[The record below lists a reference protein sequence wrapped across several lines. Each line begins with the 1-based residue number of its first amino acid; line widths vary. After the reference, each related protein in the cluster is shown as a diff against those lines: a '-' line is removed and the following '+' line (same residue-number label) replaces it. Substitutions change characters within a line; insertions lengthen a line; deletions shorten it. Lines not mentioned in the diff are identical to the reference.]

1 MSPVTTQPETPGAP
15 AAPEAEAG
23 AVAAMRPITGPT
35 ALGTDPRRFW
45 HLTRALAITE
55 FKLRFFGSALGY
67 LWQLM
72 RPLLLFGILYVL
84 FSEVLALDTAP
95 FYAEALLLG
104 LVLYTFFADATKGS
118 LSSLVLRESLLRKI
132 QFPRLAV
139 PLAVVLN
146 ALFNLSLNLLPVF
159 VFLLIDGGSVRVQW
173 LEFPILIVLLVVLST
188 GLAMLL
194 SSLYVRYRDIEPIWD
209 VVLSLMF
216 YGSPIFY
223 TISTVAEKS
232 ETLAKLVMLNP
243 FAAILQQS
251 RYAIFGPGH
260 PSAAEAIGGT
270 LRLCLPLAIALA
282 ILVVGW
288 LVFSRRAPKIAE
300 EL

>member
-1 MSPVTTQPETPGAP
+1 MSSVTSPAQSADARPAYDP
-15 AAPEAEAG
+15 AAL
-23 AVAAMRPITGPT
+23 AAMRPIKGPT
-35 ALGTDPRRFW
+35 ALGSDPRRFW
-45 HLTRALAITE
+45 QLTRTLAITE

-84 FSEVLALDTAP
+84 FSEVLSLDTAP

-104 LVLYTFFADATKGS
+104 LVLYTFFSDATKGS
-118 LSSLVLRESLLRKI
+118 LGSLVLRESLLRKI
-132 QFPRLAV
+132 EFPRLAV
-139 PLAVVLN
+139 PLGVVLT
-146 ALFNLSLNLLPVF
+146 ALFNLGLNLLPVF
-159 VFLLIDGGSVRVQW
+159 IFLLIDGGTVRLQW
-173 LEFPILIVLLVVLST
+173 LEFPILMALLVVLST

-223 TISTVAEKS
+223 TITTVAEKS
-232 ETLAKLVMLNP
+232 ETLAHLVMLNP

-251 RYAIFGPGH
+251 RYAILGAGH

-270 LRLCLPLAIALA
+270 LRLGLPLAIAVA
-282 ILVVGW
+282 ILWVGW
-288 LVFSRRAPKIAE
+288 LVFSRRAPRIAE

>member
-1 MSPVTTQPETPGAP
+1 MSSVTTPSQSANARPAYDP
-15 AAPEAEAG
+15 AAL
-23 AVAAMRPITGPT
+23 AAMRPIKGPT
-35 ALGTDPRRFW
+35 ALGSDPRRFW
-45 HLTRALAITE
+45 HLTRTLAITE

-95 FYAEALLLG
+95 YYAEALLLG
-104 LVLYTFFADATKGS
+104 LVLYTFFSDATKGS
-118 LSSLVLRESLLRKI
+118 LGSLVLRESLLRKI
-132 QFPRLAV
+132 EFPRLAV
-139 PLAVVLN
+139 PLGVVLT
-146 ALFNLSLNLLPVF
+146 ALFNLVLNLLPVF
-159 VFLLIDGGSVRVQW
+159 IFLLVDGGSVRVQW
-173 LEFPILIVLLVVLST
+173 LEFPLLILLLVVLST

-223 TISTVAEKS
+223 TISTVAERS
-232 ETLAKLVMLNP
+232 ETLAHLVMLNP

-251 RYAIFGPGH
+251 RYAIFGAGH

-270 LRLCLPLAIALA
+270 LRLAAPLAIAIA

-288 LVFSRRAPKIAE
+288 MVFSRRAPRIAE

>member
-1 MSPVTTQPETPGAP
+1 MSSVTSPAESAEARPAYDP
-15 AAPEAEAG
+15 AAL
-23 AVAAMRPITGPT
+23 AAMRPIKGPT
-35 ALGTDPRRFW
+35 ALGSDPRRFW
-45 HLTRALAITE
+45 HLTRTLAITE

-84 FSEVLALDTAP
+84 FSEVLSLDTAP
-95 FYAEALLLG
+95 YYAEALLLG

-118 LSSLVLRESLLRKI
+118 LGSLVLRESLLRKI
-132 QFPRLAV
+132 EFPRLAV
-139 PLAVVLN
+139 PLGVVLT
-146 ALFNLSLNLLPVF
+146 ALFNLGLNLLPVF
-159 VFLLIDGGSVRVQW
+159 VFLLIDGGAVRVQW

-209 VVLSLMF
+209 VFLSLMF

-223 TISTVAEKS
+223 TISTVAERS
-232 ETLAKLVMLNP
+232 ETLAHIVMLNP

-251 RYAIFGPGH
+251 RYAILGSGH

-270 LRLCLPLAIALA
+270 LRLAAPLAIAIA
-282 ILVVGW
+282 ILWIGW
-288 LVFSRRAPKIAE
+288 LVFSRRAPRIAE

>member
-1 MSPVTTQPETPGAP
+1 MSSVTTSPETPSVTGPDP
-15 AAPEAEAG
+15 AAL
-23 AVAAMRPITGPT
+23 AAMRPIKGPS
-35 ALGTDPRRFW
+35 ALGSDPRRFW

-72 RPLLLFGILYVL
+72 RPLMLFAILYVL
-84 FSEVLALDTAP
+84 FSQVLSLDKSP

-104 LVLYTFFADATKGS
+104 LVLYTFFSDATKGS
-118 LSSLVLRESLLRKI
+118 VASLVSRENLLRKI
-132 QFPRLAV
+132 EFPRLAV

-146 ALFNLSLNLLPVF
+146 ALFNLALNLLPVL
-159 VFLLIDGGSVRVQW
+159 VFLLIDGGSPRVQW
-173 LEFPILIVLLVVLST
+173 LEFPVLILLLVVLAT

-209 VVLSLMF
+209 VALSLMF
-216 YGSPIFY
+216 YASPIFY
-223 TISTVAEKS
+223 TVTTVAEKS
-232 ETLAKLVMLNP
+232 PKLEHVMMLNP

-251 RYAIFGPGH
+251 RYAIFGRGH
-260 PSAAEAIGGT
+260 PSAAEAIGGD
-270 LRLCLPLAIALA
+270 LRLLLPIAIAIAVLG
-282 ILVVGW
+282 IGW
-288 LVFSRRAPKIAE
+288 LVFSRRAPRIAE

>member
-1 MSPVTTQPETPGAP
+1 MSSVTTPPESP
-15 AAPEAEAG
+15 AAAPGPDPAAL
-23 AVAAMRPITGPT
+23 AAMRPIKGPT
-35 ALGTDPRRFW
+35 ALGSDPARFW
-45 HLTRALAITE
+45 HLTRALAVTE

-84 FSEVLALDTAP
+84 FSEVLSLDTAP

-104 LVLYTFFADATKGS
+104 LVLYTFFADATKGGVA
-118 LSSLVLRESLLRKI
+118 SLVTRESLLRKI
-132 QFPRLAV
+132 EFPRLAV

-146 ALFNLSLNLLPVF
+146 ASFNLALNLLPVA
-159 VFLLIDGGSVRVQW
+159 VFLVIDGGSVRVQW
-173 LEFPILIVLLVVLST
+173 LEFPILIVLLVVLAT

-209 VVLSLMF
+209 VAPSLLF

-223 TISTVAEKS
+223 TVTTVAEKS
-232 ETLAKLVMLNP
+232 TTLAHLVMLNP
-243 FAAILQQS
+243 FATILQQS
-251 RYAIFGPGH
+251 RYAIFGEGH
-260 PSAAEAIGGT
+260 PSAAQAIGGT
-270 LRLCLPLAIALA
+270 VQLLAPLAVALA
-282 ILVVGW
+282 ILAGGY
-288 LVFSRRAPKIAE
+288 LVFSRRAPRVVE

>member
-1 MSPVTTQPETPGAP
+1 VSSVTTPTEATGPRPGPDP
-15 AAPEAEAG
+15 AAL
-23 AVAAMRPITGPT
+23 AAMKPIKGPT
-35 ALGTDPRRFW
+35 ALGSDPRRFW
-45 HLTRALAITE
+45 HLTRTLAITE

-95 FYAEALLLG
+95 YYAEALLLG
-104 LVLYTFFADATKGS
+104 LVLYTFFSDATKGS
-118 LSSLVLRESLLRKI
+118 LGSLVLRESLLRKI
-132 QFPRLAV
+132 EFPRLAV
-139 PLAVVLN
+139 PLGVVLT
-146 ALFNLSLNLLPVF
+146 ALFNLGLNLLPVF
-159 VFLLIDGGSVRVQW
+159 VFLLVDGGSIRVQW
-173 LEFPILIVLLVVLST
+173 LEFPILIALLVVLST

-209 VVLSLMF
+209 VFLSLMF

-232 ETLAKLVMLNP
+232 ETLAHLVMLNP

-251 RYAIFGPGH
+251 RYAIFGAGH
-260 PSAAEAIGGT
+260 PSAGEAIGGN
-270 LRLCLPLAIALA
+270 LRLGLPIAIALA

-288 LVFSRRAPKIAE
+288 LIFSRRAPRIAE

>member
-1 MSPVTTQPETPGAP
+1 MSSVTTPEESAGAP
-15 AAPEAEAG
+15 PAPNYAAL
-23 AVAAMRPITGPT
+23 AAMRPIKGPT
-35 ALGTDPRRFW
+35 ALGSDPRRFW
-45 HLTRALAITE
+45 QLTRTLAITE

-84 FSEVLALDTAP
+84 FSEVLSLDTAP

-104 LVLYTFFADATKGS
+104 LVLYTFFSDATKGS
-118 LSSLVLRESLLRKI
+118 LGSLVTRESLLRKI
-132 QFPRLAV
+132 EFPRLAV
-139 PLAVVLN
+139 PLAVVLTS
-146 ALFNLSLNLLPVF
+146 LFNLALNLLPVF
-159 VFLLIDGGSVRVQW
+159 VFLLIDGGSVSVQW

-232 ETLAKLVMLNP
+232 ETLAHLVMLNP

-251 RYAIFGPGH
+251 RYAIFGTGH
-260 PSAAEAIGGT
+260 PSAGEAIGGN
-270 LRLCLPLAIALA
+270 LRLCLPLAIAIA

-288 LVFSRRAPKIAE
+288 LVFSRRAPRIAE

>member
-1 MSPVTTQPETPGAP
+1 MSSVTTPPESADARPAYDP
-15 AAPEAEAG
+15 AAL
-23 AVAAMRPITGPT
+23 AAMRPIKGPT
-35 ALGTDPRRFW
+35 ALGSDPRRFW
-45 HLTRALAITE
+45 HLTRTLAITE

-95 FYAEALLLG
+95 YYAEALLLG

-118 LSSLVLRESLLRKI
+118 LASLVMRESLLRKI
-132 QFPRLAV
+132 EFPRLAV
-139 PLAVVLN
+139 PLAVVLTS
-146 ALFNLSLNLLPVF
+146 LFNLALNLLPVV

-216 YGSPIFY
+216 YGSAIFY

-232 ETLAKLVMLNP
+232 ETLAHLVMLNP
-243 FAAILQQS
+243 FAAILQQARHAVIAPS
-251 RYAIFGPGH
+251 H
-260 PSAAEAIGGT
+260 PSAAEAIGGYVY
-270 LRLCLPLAIALA
+270 LLGPILIGLGVIALCY
-282 ILVVGW
+282 V
-288 LVFSRRAPKIAE
+288 VFSRRAPRVAE
-300 EL
+300 LL

>member
-1 MSPVTTQPETPGAP
+1 MSSVTSPSQSADARPAYDP
-15 AAPEAEAG
+15 AAL
-23 AVAAMRPITGPT
+23 AAMRPIKGPT
-35 ALGTDPRRFW
+35 ALGSDPRRFW
-45 HLTRALAITE
+45 HLTQTLAITE

-84 FSEVLALDTAP
+84 FSEVLSLDTAP

-104 LVLYTFFADATKGS
+104 LFLYTFFSDATKGS
-118 LSSLVLRESLLRKI
+118 LGSLVTRESLLRKI
-132 QFPRLAV
+132 EFPRLAV
-139 PLAVVLN
+139 PLGVVLT
-146 ALFNLSLNLLPVF
+146 ALFNLGLNLLPVF
-159 VFLLIDGGSVRVQW
+159 VFLLIDGGTVRVQW
-173 LEFPILIVLLVVLST
+173 LEFPILMALLVVLST

-223 TISTVAEKS
+223 TISTVAERS
-232 ETLAKLVMLNP
+232 ETLAHLVMLNP

-251 RYAIFGPGH
+251 RYAIFGAGH

-270 LRLCLPLAIALA
+270 LRLGLPLAIAVA
-282 ILVVGW
+282 ILWVGW
-288 LVFSRRAPKIAE
+288 LVFSRRAPRIAE

>member
-1 MSPVTTQPETPGAP
+1 MSSVTTPPQPADGRP
-15 AAPEAEAG
+15 AYDPTALAG
-23 AVAAMRPITGPT
+23 MRPIKGPT
-35 ALGTDPRRFW
+35 ALGSDPRRFW
-45 HLTRALAITE
+45 HLTRTLAITE

-84 FSEVLALDTAP
+84 FSEVLSLDTAP
-95 FYAEALLLG
+95 YYAEALLLG

-118 LSSLVLRESLLRKI
+118 LGSLVLRESLLRKI
-132 QFPRLAV
+132 EFPRLAV
-139 PLAVVLN
+139 PLGVVLT
-146 ALFNLSLNLLPVF
+146 ALFNLGLNLLPVF
-159 VFLLIDGGSVRVQW
+159 VFLLIDGGAVRVQW

-209 VVLSLMF
+209 VFLSLMF

-223 TISTVAEKS
+223 TISTVAERS
-232 ETLAKLVMLNP
+232 ETLAHIVMLNP

-251 RYAIFGPGH
+251 RYAILGSGH

-270 LRLCLPLAIALA
+270 LRLAAPLAIAIA
-282 ILVVGW
+282 ILWIGW
-288 LVFSRRAPKIAE
+288 LVFSRRAPRIAE

>member
-1 MSPVTTQPETPGAP
+1 MSSVTTPAESTDARPAYDP
-15 AAPEAEAG
+15 AAL
-23 AVAAMRPITGPT
+23 AAMRPIKGPT
-35 ALGTDPRRFW
+35 ALGSDPRRFW
-45 HLTRALAITE
+45 HLTRTLAITE

-118 LSSLVLRESLLRKI
+118 LGSLVTRESLLRKI
-132 QFPRLAV
+132 EFPRLAV
-139 PLAVVLN
+139 PLAVVLTS
-146 ALFNLSLNLLPVF
+146 LFNLALNLLPVF

-188 GLAMLL
+188 GLGMLL

-216 YGSPIFY
+216 YGTPIFY

-232 ETLAKLVMLNP
+232 ETLAHLVMLNP

-251 RYAIFGPGH
+251 RYAIFGSGH
-260 PSAAEAIGGT
+260 PSAGAAIGGN
-270 LRLCLPLAIALA
+270 LRLGLPIAIALA

-288 LVFSRRAPKIAE
+288 LIFSRRAPRIAE

>member
-1 MSPVTTQPETPGAP
+1 MSSVTTPSDVAGARPGADP
-15 AAPEAEAG
+15 AAL
-23 AVAAMRPITGPT
+23 AAMKPIKGPT
-35 ALGTDPRRFW
+35 ALGSDPRRFW
-45 HLTRALAITE
+45 HLTRTLAITE

-84 FSEVLALDTAP
+84 FSEVLSLDTAP
-95 FYAEALLLG
+95 YYAEALLLG

-118 LSSLVLRESLLRKI
+118 LGSLVLRESLLRKI
-132 QFPRLAV
+132 EFPRLAV
-139 PLAVVLN
+139 PLGVVLT
-146 ALFNLSLNLLPVF
+146 ALFNLGLNLLPVF
-159 VFLLIDGGSVRVQW
+159 VFLLVDGGSVRVQW

-209 VVLSLMF
+209 VCLSLMF

-223 TISTVAEKS
+223 TISTVADKS
-232 ETLAKLVMLNP
+232 DTLAKLVMLNP
-243 FAAILQQS
+243 FAAILQQA
-251 RYAIFGPGH
+251 RYAIFGAGH
-260 PSAAEAIGGT
+260 PSAAEAIGGN
-270 LRLCLPLAIALA
+270 LRLGAPLAIAIA
-282 ILVVGW
+282 ILWVGW
-288 LVFSRRAPKIAE
+288 LVFSRRAPRIAE